1 MDIHRT
7 LALAAA
13 LGALALAGGARA
25 QDEQGFKMP
34 SNNVYC
40 IIEDADSGQP
50 MDLRCDLQQ
59 MSTRPPPPPRDC
71 PLSWGD
77 AFSITPGGARGQ
89 LVCHGDTTKN
99 DDLPTLAYGAVW
111 NHAGFSC
118 ASKMTGVTC
127 TNARGHGF
135 SLSREAQKVF

>member
-1 MDIHRT
+1 MTIHRT
-7 LALAAA
+7 LLIAAA
-13 LGALALAGGARA
+13 LGGLALAGGARA

-34 SNNVYC
+34 SRNVYC
-40 IIEDADSGQP
+40 IIEDADGDQP
-50 MDLRCDLQQ
+50 MDLRCDIQQ
-59 MSTRPPPPPRDC
+59 MSTRAPRAPASC

-77 AFSITPGGARGQ
+77 AFSITPNGGRGR

-99 DDLPTLAYGAVW
+99 DDLPTLAYGSYW

-118 ASKMTGVTC
+118 ASKTTGVTC